1 MQCEVYKNIILRHK
15 NVTTYKYCEIQ
26 ILSGKIFVADCSHF
40 QPAQYLCYF
49 CLLTILIIPVAN
61 RTRVRTIGTDTIY
74 HKISQNITTYN
85 KILKTITKYHYMSNK
100 LFAKELF
107 SVFIKRLKNNKQ
119 NDYHATFRKILK

>member
-40 QPAQYLCYF
+40 QPVQYLCYF
-49 CLLTILIIPVAN
+49 CLPTILVIPVAN

-74 HKISQNITTYN
+74 QKISQNITTYH
-85 KILKTITKYHYMSNK
+85 KILKISQNTIICQTNCLRKSYFQS
-100 LFAKELF
+100 L
-107 SVFIKRLKNNKQ
+107 LKG
-119 NDYHATFRKILK
+119 